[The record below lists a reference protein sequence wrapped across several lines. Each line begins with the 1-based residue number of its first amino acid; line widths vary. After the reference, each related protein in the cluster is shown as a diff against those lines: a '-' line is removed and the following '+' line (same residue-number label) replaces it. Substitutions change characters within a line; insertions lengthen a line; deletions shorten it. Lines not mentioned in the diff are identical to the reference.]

1 MDQQTLIVNLQ
12 IFLTIIPQNHNTRKS
27 LFSQVLQIFIYFQ
40 LFKKVHE
47 QDPEARNK
55 VIPIQGDITHKS
67 LGISDSDWELL
78 VNNVNIIMHSA
89 ATVKFNEH
97 IRFAS

>member
-1 MDQQTLIVNLQ
+1 MVIVNLQ
-12 IFLTIIPQNHNTRKS
+12 IFLTIIPQLKYKKVSFLSSFKN
-27 LFSQVLQIFIYFQ
+27 IYIFQ

-97 IRFAS
+97 IRFAF